1 MRLRENSVS
10 QDNTSQPLLEIQR
23 LTKIFGSGDSEVR
36 AVDDVSFTVT
46 RGETISIV
54 GESGSGKSTLARM
67 LLRLSDPTSGEI
79 LMNGKDVTNIHGSR
93 NLKPYWRE
101 VQGIFQNPVASFNQ
115 FYSVG
120 RVLRKTLALTGE
132 TYSKEDERKKL
143 ASALEIV
150 GLDPVDVIP
159 KGAHQLSGGQL
170 QRAMIARAL
179 LVDPKLLIADESTS
193 ALDASLRVTV
203 LNVLRELRERL
214 NMTVLFITH
223 DIGQANYISDRVFVM
238 YRGKIVEQ
246 GSVDEVLRN
255 PQHDYTQ
262 RLLADVPRLG
272 GWGADVDE
280 DGRGSASRSVDPVS
294 TGGPS
299 AAN

>member
-1 MRLRENSVS
+1 V
-10 QDNTSQPLLEIQR
+10 DNPSPALLEVR
-23 LTKIFGSGDSEVR
+23 HLTKVFGSRDHEVR
-36 AVDDVSFTVT
+36 AVDDVSFTVN
-46 RGETISIV
+46 RGEIIAIV

-67 LLRLSDPTSGEI
+67 LLRLSDATSGEI
-79 LMNGKDVTNIHGSR
+79 LMNGTDVTRLKGPR

-120 RVLRKTLALTGE
+120 RVLRKTPSLTGE
-132 TYSKEDERKKL
+132 SYSKAEERQKL
-143 ASALEIV
+143 DQALEIV

-179 LVDPKLLIADESTS
+179 LVDPKILIADESTS

-203 LNVLRELRERL
+203 LNVLRGLRERL
-214 NMTVLFITH
+214 GMTVLFITH
-223 DIGQANYISDRVFVM
+223 DIGQANYIADRIFVM
-238 YRGKIVEQ
+238 YQGKMVES
-246 GSVDEVLRN
+246 GPVETVLAN

-272 GWGADVDE
+272 GWGVEDE
-280 DGRGSASRSVDPVS
+280 GASHTTATP
-294 TGGPS
+294 
-299 AAN
+299 A

>member
-1 MRLRENSVS
+1 ME
-10 QDNTSQPLLEIQR
+10 NTSQALLEVR
-23 LTKIFGSGDSEVR
+23 HLTKIFGSREHEVR
-36 AVDDVSFTVT
+36 AVDDVSFTV
-46 RGETISIV
+46 RKGEIIAIV

-67 LLRLSDPTSGEI
+67 LLRLSDATSGEI
-79 LMNGKDVTNIHGSR
+79 LMNGRDVTGLKGSG

-132 TYSKEDERKKL
+132 TYGKAEEREKL
-143 ASALEIV
+143 GEALKIV
-150 GLDPVDVIP
+150 GLDPVDVLP

-179 LVDPKLLIADESTS
+179 LVDPKILIADESTS

-214 NMTVLFITH
+214 GMTVLFITH
-223 DIGQANYISDRVFVM
+223 DIGQANYIADRIFVM
-238 YRGKIVEQ
+238 YRGEMVEH
-246 GSVDEVLRN
+246 GSVEDVLGN
-255 PQHDYTQ
+255 PRHEYTR

-272 GWGADVDE
+272 GWGVDDRDE
-280 DGRGSASRSVDPVS
+280 GTLRPMTA
-294 TGGPS
+294 
-299 AAN
+299 

>member
-1 MRLRENSVS
+1 MKRKEWIVS
-10 QDNTSQPLLEIQR
+10 QDATSQPLLEVNR
-23 LTKIFGSGDSEVR
+23 LTKVFGSGDSEVR
-36 AVDDVSFTVT
+36 AVDDVSFTIGH
-46 RGETISIV
+46 GEIVSIV

-79 LMNGKDVTNIHGSR
+79 IMNGRDVTEIHGSR

-120 RVLRKTLALTGE
+120 RVLRKTLTLTGE
-132 TYSKEDERKKL
+132 KYSKDEERKKL
-143 ASALEIV
+143 HTALEVV
-150 GLDPVDVIP
+150 GLDPADVIP

-179 LVDPKLLIADESTS
+179 LVDPKILIADESTS

-214 NMTVLFITH
+214 DMTVLFITH

-238 YRGKIVEQ
+238 YQGKVVER
-246 GSVDEVLRN
+246 GSVEEVLSS

-272 GWGADVDE
+272 GWGAEDDV
-280 DGRGSASRSVDPVS
+280 ALQPV
-294 TGGPS
+294 TP
-299 AAN
+299 

>member
-1 MRLRENSVS
+1 MKQEGWTVS
-10 QDNTSQPLLEIQR
+10 QRKTNTSQPLLDVR
-23 LTKIFGSGDSEVR
+23 HLNKVFGSRETEVH
-36 AVDDVSFTVT
+36 AVNDVSFTVQ
-46 RGETISIV
+46 RGEIVAIV

-79 LMNGKDVTNIHGSR
+79 LMNGDDVTQIKGSR
-93 NLKPYWRE
+93 NLKAYWRE

-132 TYSKEDERKKL
+132 KYSKDEEHKKL
-143 ASALEIV
+143 SEALRIV
-150 GLDPVDVIP
+150 GLDPVDVLP

-179 LVDPKLLIADESTS
+179 LVDPKILIADESTS
-193 ALDASLRVTV
+193 ALDASLRVTI
-203 LNVLRELRERL
+203 LNVLRELRDRL
-214 NMTVLFITH
+214 GMTVLFITH

-238 YRGKIVEQ
+238 YQGEMVEQ
-246 GSVDEVLRN
+246 GSVDEVLSN
-255 PQHDYTQ
+255 PQHEYTQ

-272 GWGADVDE
+272 GWGTEDE
-280 DGRGSASRSVDPVS
+280 S
-294 TGGPS
+294 TLQPAGVG
-299 AAN
+299 

>member
-1 MRLRENSVS
+1 MKPEGSTVS
-10 QDNTSQPLLEIQR
+10 QTNTSQPLLDVKH
-23 LTKIFGSGDSEVR
+23 LTKVFGSRDNEVR
-36 AVDDVSFTVT
+36 AVDDVSFTVGH
-46 RGETISIV
+46 GEIVSIV

-67 LLRLSDPTSGEI
+67 LLRLSDPTSGKI
-79 LMNGKDVTNIHGSR
+79 LMNGDDVIQIKGAK

-101 VQGIFQNPVASFNQ
+101 VQGIFQNPMASFNQ
-115 FYSVG
+115 FYSVS

-132 TYSKEDERKKL
+132 KYTKDEELRNL
-143 ASALEIV
+143 GEALEIV
-150 GLDPVDVIP
+150 GLDPADTLP

-179 LVDPKLLIADESTS
+179 LVDPKILIADESTS

-223 DIGQANYISDRVFVM
+223 DIGQANYISDRIFVM
-238 YRGKIVEQ
+238 YQGKMVER
-246 GSVDEVLRN
+246 GSVDEVLGN
-255 PQHDYTQ
+255 PQHEYTQ

-272 GWGADVDE
+272 GWGADPE
-280 DGRGSASRSVDPVS
+280 DGSLQPANSPV
-294 TGGPS
+294 
-299 AAN
+299 